1 VLKCSLVDKGEK
13 EILLEI
19 VKEKENIVNFI
30 PKLVTLKLNVRWQGQ
45 VQWQSKVRMILKITF
60 VATLP

>member
-1 VLKCSLVDKGEK
+1 MLNCSLVDKGEK

-30 PKLVTLKLNVRWQGQ
+30 PKLV
-45 VQWQSKVRMILKITF
+45 ILKIIQNSM
-60 VATLP
+60 